1 MIPVHLNERRAVV
14 DTNPT
19 PTYLANR
26 RSWFGKAM
34 GRIARPL
41 VHFRRDLH
49 RNRLHDQLL
58 RKSDVS
64 PSGPGLRIIMAAPRT
79 NGLYRAYRY
88 EIERLSAEGRL
99 TEETNAVLLLGQPR
113 MYRKLLVSPPADF
126 PDTYRIGL
134 WVTEFEV
141 FPPDWAFAF
150 DIVHEIWTP
159 SEFSA
164 RAIRSATDI
173 PVKVV
178 PHAVKVPEG
187 EPMDRARFG
196 VADDQFLGLAIMD
209 LGTCPDRKNPLA
221 HVRAWKAAFGD
232 DPSTRLLMKVKFGKQ
247 TGFAK
252 AALLR
257 EIGES
262 RNISLVTETF
272 SDVEMTAFQ
281 RMADVYVSL
290 HRSEGYGLNIHE
302 MLELG
307 IPTVA
312 TGWSGNMD
320 FMMRYKHA
328 NAVPYEIIPYADPTR
343 HYQGEGLVWAEPD
356 IEAAAKILA
365 RIQHEH
371 GQSR

>member
-1 MIPVHLNERRAVV
+1 MV
-14 DTNPT
+14 DINPT
-19 PTYLANR
+19 PTYLGDQR
-26 RSWFGKAM
+26 TWFGKAF
-34 GRIARPL
+34 GELSKPFVQLNRGLRANRI
-41 VHFRRDLH
+41 H
-49 RNRLHDQLL
+49 RQFF
-58 RKSDVS
+58 KKAGVT

-79 NGLYRAYRY
+79 NGLYRAYHY

-141 FPPDWAFAF
+141 FPPDWAFAL

-164 RAIRSATDI
+164 RAIRAATDI

-221 HVRAWKAAFGD
+221 HVRAWKAAFGN
-232 DPSTRLLMKVKFGKQ
+232 DPATHLLMKVKFGKH

-272 SDVEMTAFQ
+272 SDADMAAFQ
-281 RMADVYVSL
+281 RMADVYISL

-302 MLELG
+302 MLEIG

-320 FMMRYKHA
+320 FMMRYPHA
-328 NAVPYEIIPYADPTR
+328 HAVPYKIIPYADPTR
-343 HYQGEGLVWAEPD
+343 HYRGEGLMWADPD
-356 IEAAAKILA
+356 IEWSAKILA
-365 RIQHEH
+365 RIQREH